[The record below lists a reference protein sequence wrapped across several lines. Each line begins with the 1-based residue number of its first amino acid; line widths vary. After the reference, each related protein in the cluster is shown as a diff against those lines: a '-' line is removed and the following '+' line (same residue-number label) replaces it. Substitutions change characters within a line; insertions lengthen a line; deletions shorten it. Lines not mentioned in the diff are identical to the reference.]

1 MYRGADP
8 RDKLA
13 PMTME
18 DLAELTSVSTGT
30 FQLTKVLIGKISPQ
44 KKFQAKVV
52 AKFVASDGRE
62 EKIFSAPWPN
72 FGDSDFELRDA
83 TVALFTKPIQESGWV
98 RMKVKRPSKIPMKW
112 RTVGSVQVSAAVGE
126 RVQNL
131 ALVLNESEFMTQLS
145 IQLKHVHT
153 EWVRQLKPTIKFLEK
168 TEIPLTAASVE
179 ANDAG
184 FWGPIPVTSLTE
196 SRVECVMATSR

>member
-1 MYRGADP
+1 MYRGEDP

-13 PMTME
+13 PMTTE
-18 DLAELTSVSTGT
+18 DLAKLTSVSTGT

-72 FGDSDFELRDA
+72 FGYSDFELRDV
-83 TVALFTKPIQESGWV
+83 TVALCTKPIHESGWV
-98 RMKVKRPSKIPMKW
+98 RIKVKWPSKIPMKW
-112 RTVGSVQVSAAVGE
+112 RTVGSVQVSAAAGE

-131 ALVLNESEFMTQLS
+131 ALVLNSEFKTQVS

-179 ANDAG
+179 ANDAS
-184 FWGPIPVTSLTE
+184 FWGPIPVTSQTE